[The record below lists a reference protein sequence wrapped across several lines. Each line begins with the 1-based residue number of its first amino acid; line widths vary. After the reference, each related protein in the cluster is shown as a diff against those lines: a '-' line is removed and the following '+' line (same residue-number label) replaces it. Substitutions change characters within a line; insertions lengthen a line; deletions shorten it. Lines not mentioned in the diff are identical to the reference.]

1 MLEKIGFIKKM
12 PQLKWNE
19 YEVIECLGVLP
30 EVDDYNTKHHFKVEK
45 NGLILE
51 ISIWQYESLLAIS
64 LYQTENEMPFITL
77 WFVVRD
83 KIRYVNYKRG
93 SFLEF
98 ADFLLVKNRGYY
110 IEEGDVF
117 VKSKF
122 PLKLNLEL
130 TVEPEISIRIV

>member
-1 MLEKIGFIKKM
+1 MKM
-12 PQLKWNE
+12 PELKWNE
-19 YEVIECLGVLP
+19 YEFIECLGVLP
-30 EVDDYNTKHHFKVEK
+30 EVEDYSTKHHFKIEK

-51 ISIWQYESLLAIS
+51 ISIWQYESLITIS
-64 LYQTENEMPFITL
+64 LYKTENEIPFISL
-77 WFVVRD
+77 CFVVRD

-122 PLKLNLEL
+122 PMKLSLEL